1 MKNGVFRPNVD
12 TVKWAKA
19 ALIRAVKTMAQS
31 ALGMLVANVT
41 ITKIDFETIIGVA
54 LTAGLISILTSIA
67 GIPEVPADTT
77 NEK

>member
-1 MKNGVFRPNVD
+1 M
-12 TVKWAKA
+12 
-19 ALIRAVKTMAQS
+19 I
-31 ALGMLVANVT
+31 VADVM
-41 ITKIDFETIIGVA
+41 ITELDFETIIGVA

>member
-1 MKNGVFRPNVD
+1 MNNSVFKPNVD
-12 TVKWAKA
+12 TVKWFKA
-19 ALIRAVKTMAQS
+19 ALVRAGKTMAQS
-31 ALGMLVANVT
+31 ALGMIVADVM
-41 ITKIDFETIIGVA
+41 ITELDFETIIGVA